1 MSAADDLD
9 AYFSDFY
16 LRIYAHSDP
25 ADDAAEALAAARLAK
40 AAPEHEVLDVGCGFG
55 RHCVPLAEAGYRV
68 TGVDRSQTLL
78 DEARR
83 RAGSQ
88 RWPKFARAD
97 YRELPFA
104 DDRFDAALNLFSL
117 GYQEDANVLAETR
130 RVLKPGGRLVLE
142 TRHRDLLVRT
152 WQDNDWRLVGEG
164 RLLLERRTFDPVEG
178 VTQTIQTLIEAGG
191 ERESRPTT
199 ARIYTAS
206 ELVALLRAAGFDEVK
221 CWGGYE
227 HEPFTPDSRL
237 VVVATA

>member
-25 ADDAAEALAAARLAK
+25 ADDAAEALAAARLGK

-117 GYQEDANVLAETR
+117 GYQEDANVLA
-130 RVLKPGGRLVLE
+130 
-142 TRHRDLLVRT
+142 
-152 WQDNDWRLVGEG
+152 
-164 RLLLERRTFDPVEG
+164 
-178 VTQTIQTLIEAGG
+178 
-191 ERESRPTT
+191 
-199 ARIYTAS
+199 
-206 ELVALLRAAGFDEVK
+206 
-221 CWGGYE
+221 
-227 HEPFTPDSRL
+227 
-237 VVVATA
+237 